1 MTINYTAIGQR
12 IRTIRKQK
20 GMSQS
25 VLSEMIDKS
34 PTYLS
39 YIEGGVKSMSLETF
53 VQVANALKV
62 SADDL
67 LVDNLIHNQN
77 MSNFEFQ
84 KLLSDCSELEKAIL
98 LDVMTATKRSL
109 RKNRK
114 GGWTAWR

>member
-67 LVDNLIHNQN
+67 LVDNLIFNQN

>member
-12 IRTIRKQK
+12 IRTIRKRE
-20 GMSQS
+20 GISQN

-67 LVDNLIHNQN
+67 LVDNLIFNQN
-77 MSNFEFQ
+77 MSHFEFQ
-84 KLLSDCSELEKAIL
+84 KLLSDCSEVERAIL
-98 LDVMTATKRSL
+98 LDVLTATKRTL

-114 GGWTAWR
+114 GGWTAWK